1 MTIGFTQKVSRN
13 NQKMLTIIRPPVKYK
28 ALTMGDGD
36 MEYMLYDIN
45 SALTNAVIE
54 EEECK

>member
-1 MTIGFTQKVSRN
+1 
-13 NQKMLTIIRPPVKYK
+13 MLTIIRPPVKYK

-54 EEECK
+54 EEEEECK